1 MEKNIFVEK
10 RILLATAIAGVLC
23 FAGIAWSQSSSPSP
37 RPVAIMH
44 QSRPIVASASN
55 VAISEAEAP
64 DVQLAQSL
72 KAVNKYSDRLKTAA
86 ASDDWQQA
94 QLDLIRLR
102 QSAQQLSQQ
111 LPSDNPG
118 IQQIN
123 ANIDQLKQAVAAKN
137 QQKIQ
142 QGANRLMQLAQ
153 PTNAQ
158 TMNAQST
165 NNRTSTPLNGSPGS
179 QANGQYSTEPISVSK

>member
-10 RILLATAIAGVLC
+10 RILLATAIVGALGL
-23 FAGIAWSQSSSPSP
+23 AGIAWSQSSSPSP
-37 RPVAIMH
+37 GPVAIMH
-44 QSRPIVASASN
+44 QSRPIVTSASN
-55 VAISEAEAP
+55 IATSETEAP
-64 DVQLAQSL
+64 NVQLAQSL
-72 KAVNKYSDRLKTAA
+72 KAVNKYSDRLQTAA
-86 ASDDWQQA
+86 ASNDWQQA

-142 QGANRLMQLAQ
+142 QGTNRLIQLAQ
-153 PTNAQ
+153 PINAQTTNAQ
-158 TMNAQST
+158 PA
-165 NNRTSTPLNGSPGS
+165 NNRTNTPLSGSPGS